1 MKRGLAKRYD
11 TCDVLNILE
20 DIPSDYDNT
29 SEESSELDDDDEDY
43 VPPEIDA
50 NEELEDRNME
60 PTAPMESTRSQAKT
74 TKTSTSNSNPKRK
87 LRSPDAK
94 DSKKE
99 SALAQVEY
107 LEKYIAEIGSSQLSP
122 QQIKHLQTTL
132 PQLPACKSK
141 DKLSAQQIK
150 SLIEIA
156 VRGWKEVEQPT
167 QTHDFD
173 LPQG

>member
-1 MKRGLAKRYD
+1 MDAKRNSNKMFAD
-11 TCDVLNILE
+11 TN
-20 DIPSDYDNT
+20 
-29 SEESSELDDDDEDY
+29 ESRYVWTGPDDDDEDY

-50 NEELEDRNME
+50 NEELEDRNNVEFIE
-60 PTAPMESTRSQAKT
+60 PTAPTESTRSQAKT
-74 TKTSTSNSNPKRK
+74 TKTSTSNPNPKRK

-122 QQIKHLQTTL
+122 QRIEHLQTTL
-132 PQLPACKSK
+132 PQLPACKNK
-141 DKLSAQQIK
+141 EKLSAQQIK